1 MKKRNKKTEQEATLF
16 SVSEEAIEFIRT
28 YILPVKHIDFIDED
42 VFYDIFDIAESWELD
57 MIDENGFDKTDDPFI
72 ERNTMGMNF
81 VSEMSGQDGEPDLED
96 LNRRLGLRKTN

>member
-1 MKKRNKKTEQEATLF
+1 MKKRNKRTGQTEPLF
-16 SVSEEAIEFIRT
+16 SVSEEAVEFIRT

-72 ERNTMGMNF
+72 ERNTMGMKF
-81 VSEMSGQDGEPDLED
+81 VTEISGQDAEPDLED
-96 LNRRLGLRKTN
+96 LNRRLGLRTTK

>member
-1 MKKRNKKTEQEATLF
+1 MKKRNKKLEQETTLF
-16 SVSEEAIEFIRT
+16 SVSEEAIEFIST

-57 MIDENGFDKTDDPFI
+57 MIDENGFDKTDVPFI

-81 VSEMSGQDGEPDLED
+81 VSEISGQDGEPDLED